1 MSLTEEP
8 YPTRAARR
16 SDCGGWPKA
25 RMNNYVT
32 AVKRS
37 IDFAYRSLPHAKAVS
52 KRYRPTAN

>member
-8 YPTRAARR
+8 YPALAARR

-25 RMNNYVT
+25 RMNNHVT

-37 IDFAYRSLPHAKAVS
+37 IDFAIPKPSHPKAVS